1 MIKYKFLSD
10 FALPNAESV
19 LFKKG
24 DVIDYDDNLIPSDA
38 RKDGIYYVIS
48 NPKSSNVVFIPFTY
62 LESMP
67 NTQEI
72 DALKKSSIPYIVMGI
87 LVVGFISYKLYKK
100 YS

>member
-1 MIKYKFLSD
+1 MIKYKFISD
-10 FALPNAESV
+10 FSLPNAESV

-24 DVIDYDDNLIPSDA
+24 DVIDYNDNSIPLDA

-48 NPKSSNVVFIPFTY
+48 SPTSSSVVFIPFTY
-62 LESMP
+62 LQAMP
-67 NTQEI
+67 NTI
-72 DALKKSSIPYIVMGI
+72 DILKKSSITYIVMGI

>member
-10 FALPNAESV
+10 FSLPNAESV
-19 LFKKG
+19 LFRKG

-38 RKDGIYYVIS
+38 RKDGIYYVLS
-48 NPKSSNVVFIPFTY
+48 SPTSSNVVFIPFTY
-62 LESMP
+62 LEAMP
-67 NTQEI
+67 NTI
-72 DALKKSSIPYIVMGI
+72 DLLKKSSIPYIVMGI

>member
-10 FALPNAESV
+10 FSLPNAPSV

-38 RKDGIYYVIS
+38 RKDGIYYVV
-48 NPKSSNVVFIPFTY
+48 SSPTSSSVVFIPFAY
-62 LESMP
+62 LEAMP
-67 NTQEI
+67 NTI
-72 DALKKSSIPYIVMGI
+72 DVLKKSSIPYIVMGI

>member
-10 FALPNAESV
+10 FSLPNAPSV

-24 DVIDYDDNLIPSDA
+24 DIIDYTDNSIPSEA
-38 RKDGIYYVIS
+38 RTDGIYYVM
-48 NPKSSNVVFIPFTY
+48 SSPTSSSVVFIPFTY
-62 LESMP
+62 LEAMP
-67 NTQEI
+67 NTI
-72 DALKKSSIPYIVMGI
+72 DILKKSSIPYIVMGI